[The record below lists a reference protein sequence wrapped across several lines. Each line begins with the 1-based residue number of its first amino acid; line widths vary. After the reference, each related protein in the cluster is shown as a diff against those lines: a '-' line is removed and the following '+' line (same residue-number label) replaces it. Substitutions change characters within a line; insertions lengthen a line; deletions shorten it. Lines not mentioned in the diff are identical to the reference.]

1 MQRINLFPNPVFA
14 GPLTHTS
21 KWGDSNGTVR
31 DNALHVTGTRGGYG
45 FNVKVPFN
53 VPLVLSMRVNA
64 SEDNV
69 ASVMIVQTTD
79 KPDVNNM
86 VLSRRLKRGISDVL
100 CRFTIPSHGFRFEV
114 NPNGIR
120 DVAVSNVLI
129 ERADTYDPA
138 VGGGASGLLH
148 GGYDAARIGA
158 SVGRV
163 MPDDGDEPMHET
175 ILDHHLVGRPLG
187 GYHDHSEQARD
198 EISGQRLCERHRRHY
213 LDEIVWR
220 HQCKPTCQLRVD
232 RQRCRSDVNVLFRQ
246 VRQSDRHRD
255 QYAHLHVGRVSGEQ
269 DPARRHR
276 IFHREYDAAR
286 LTLLG
291 VVA

>member
-1 MQRINLFPNPVFA
+1 
-14 GPLTHTS
+14 
-21 KWGDSNGTVR
+21 
-31 DNALHVTGTRGGYG
+31 
-45 FNVKVPFN
+45 
-53 VPLVLSMRVNA
+53 MRVNIYPNPRFSPDGA
-64 SEDNV
+64 STGAWGIDYANDMPGDGTLRPSHSQGFDELHVPELDPGAEYVLSVRSENGRG
-69 ASVMIVQTTD
+69 SVMLFIGERHSSHTVPDGNGMIVI
-79 KPDVNNM
+79 
-86 VLSRRLKRGISDVL
+86 RL
-100 CRFTIPSHGFRFEV
+100 T
-114 NPNGIR
+114 
-120 DVAVSNVLI
+120 A
-129 ERADTYDPA
+129 PA
-138 VGGGASGLLH
+138 TGSQKKNRVVFHNQGVYSQPQLELAST
-148 GGYDAARIGA
+148 YDAALGGGVSSLLLRRHHATRLTPRTGT
-158 SVGRV
+158 V
-163 MPDDGDEPMHET
+163 MPDDGNEPMHET
-175 ILDHHLVGRPLG
+175 ILDHHPVGRPLG

-220 HQCKPTCQLRVD
+220 PQCKPTCQLRVD

-291 VVA
+291 VAA